1 MHPLPAAVLRGY
13 EKIRISEAWAP
24 FWTLLAV
31 KLNSTYWSLVPAGRG
46 MVTVLPVDG
55 FQV

>member
-1 MHPLPAAVLRGY
+1 M
-13 EKIRISEAWAP
+13 RISEAWAP

-31 KLNSTYWSLVPAGRG
+31 KLSWTYWSLVPAGSG